1 MRPEERRK
9 EIINHLNDQ
18 GIAKV
23 TELSRIFQVTEE
35 TIRRDLEYLE
45 GKGYLKRTHGGA
57 YNIKKIGQEE
67 TAFYIRNMRNRLEK
81 QSIGKVAAE
90 MVQPGD
96 VIALDAST
104 TALQFAHFLK
114 EKRDIVV
121 ITHAIK
127 VVMALESNRDITV
140 ICTGGTLQPKTLSFV
155 GPLAEKALSC
165 YNIRKAFISCKGI
178 TLEEGI
184 TESTELQAKVKQ
196 EMLKAAK
203 ETILLVDHDKFGIAT
218 LTTMAPVTAV
228 DKIITDTG
236 TPREDLDKLRN
247 LGIEII
253 LAPGPI
259 EVSAKVGTDG
269 SISHNNTSF

>member
-1 MRPEERRK
+1 MRPEERRQ
-9 EIINHLNDQ
+9 EIMKHLNER

-23 TELSRIFQVTEE
+23 TELSEIFQVTEE

-57 YNIKKIGQEE
+57 YNIKIGQEE

-90 MVQPGD
+90 LVQPGD
-96 VIALDAST
+96 VIAVDAST
-104 TALQFAHFLK
+104 TALQFVYFLK
-114 EKRDIVV
+114 EKKDIVV

-127 VVMALESNRDITV
+127 VVMALEGNRDITV
-140 ICTGGTLQPKTLSFV
+140 ICTGGTLQPRTLSFV
-155 GPLAEKALSC
+155 GPLVESALSN

-203 ETILLVDHDKFGIAT
+203 ETVLLVDHDKFGTTT
-218 LTTMAPVTAV
+218 LTTVAPVTAV
-228 DKIITDTG
+228 NKIITDAG
-236 TPREDLDKLRN
+236 TPKDELDELKK

-253 LAPGPI
+253 VVPRPDETGGVAGPACDLKQ
-259 EVSAKVGTDG
+259 VK
-269 SISHNNTSF
+269 

>member
-1 MRPEERRK
+1 MRPEERRQ
-9 EIINHLNDQ
+9 EIMKHLNER

-23 TELSRIFQVTEE
+23 TELSEIFQVTEE

-57 YNIKKIGQEE
+57 YNIKIGQEE

-90 MVQPGD
+90 LVQPGD
-96 VIALDAST
+96 VIAVDAST
-104 TALQFAHFLK
+104 TALQFVYFLK
-114 EKRDIVV
+114 EKKDIVV

-127 VVMALESNRDITV
+127 VVMALEGNRDITV
-140 ICTGGTLQPKTLSFV
+140 ICTGGTLQPRTLSFV
-155 GPLAEKALSC
+155 GPLVESALSN

-203 ETILLVDHDKFGIAT
+203 ETILLVDHDKFGTAT

-228 DKIITDTG
+228 NKIITDTG
-236 TPREDLDKLRN
+236 TPKEDLDKLKK
-247 LGIEII
+247 LGIEVIV
-253 LAPGPI
+253 APGPG
-259 EVSAKVGTDG
+259 EV
-269 SISHNNTSF
+269 HNVSYGESENRHLTH